1 MREIIMS
8 SATHISDADAK
19 RVFNISCIALIVT
32 AMTFAIRAGIL
43 GDLGQEYGLN
53 GKELGWIASMA
64 FLGFPLA
71 TMFGGILY
79 NAIGAKKIV
88 WLAFIGHALGLI
100 LTVFADGFW
109 GLMISTFL
117 VGFANG
123 LVEAGCNP
131 IIAQL
136 FPDNKTTMLNKFHV
150 WFPGGI
156 VIGSLASAG
165 MSSMGLGWEA
175 QVSVILIPTI
185 IYGVMMLGFTF
196 PEIESE
202 NDDTLINLKGL
213 LNPIYIFLII
223 CMTVTAI
230 SEFGPG
236 QWINQ
241 ILGSSG
247 AHPMLILALVTG
259 IMALGRYFAG
269 PLVHKLSPPGVLLA
283 SAVLTTLGLYLMA
296 QLQGGSVYIAAV
308 VFAAGVT
315 YFWPTMIG
323 CAAEYTPKTG
333 ALGMSLLGGAGM
345 FSVSMW
351 NPVIGGWIDSAK
363 AEAAATGLTGSALEI
378 ATGQAALSNL
388 ILFPIFLIII
398 FSGFFVYMKKKQKIT
413 IDSSI

>member
-1 MREIIMS
+1 MS
-8 SATHISDADAK
+8 SVENISEKDAK

-43 GDLGQEYGLN
+43 GELGVEYGLTA
-53 GKELGWIASMA
+53 KELGWIASMA

-71 TMFGGILY
+71 TMFGGVLY

-88 WLAFIGHALGLI
+88 WLAFIGHALGLL
-100 LTVFADGFW
+100 LTVLADGFW

-131 IIAQL
+131 LIVKL

-156 VIGSLASAG
+156 VIGSLISAG
-165 MSSMGLGWEA
+165 MTSMGFGWEA

-185 IYGVMMLGFTF
+185 IYGAMMFGFTF
-196 PEIESE
+196 PEVEDE
-202 NDDTLINLKGL
+202 TDDTVANLKSL
-213 LNPIYIFLII
+213 FSPIYIFLIL

-241 ILGSSG
+241 ILGASG

-259 IMALGRYFAG
+259 IMAVGRYFAG

-283 SAVLTTLGLYLMA
+283 SAILTTLGLYLMA
-296 QLQGGSVYIAAV
+296 QLQGSAVYFAAV

-323 CAAEYTPKTG
+323 CSAEYTPKTG

-345 FSVSMW
+345 FSVSLW

-363 AEAAATGLTGSALEI
+363 AEAAATGLSGNELAL

-388 ILFPIFLIII
+388 ILFPIVLIVA
-398 FSGFFVYMKKKQKIT
+398 FSGLFFYMRKQ
-413 IDSSI
+413 S